1 MPELTRGADAVLVP
15 VLPSDIDIHACSKCI
30 ADLLLVAKVRRN
42 DNRIGVIANRVR
54 KHTLIYQSL
63 MRFLATL
70 QIPIVATFRDS
81 QNYIRGAELG
91 VGIHEMKPYLVREDI
106 EQWNPL
112 VDWLESRTPREQGV
126 TAPPVPEAVALANG
140 GETESAEP
148 LAPEPVPEG
157 SL

>member
-1 MPELTRGADAVLVP
+1 M
-15 VLPSDIDIHACSKCI
+15 
-30 ADLLLVAKVRRN
+30 
-42 DNRIGVIANRVR
+42 IANRVR

-112 VDWLESRTPREQGV
+112 VDWLESRTPQAQTV
-126 TAPPVPEAVALANG
+126 TAAPVTEPVAAANNGEAEASV
-140 GETESAEP
+140 EP

-157 SL
+157 SSL